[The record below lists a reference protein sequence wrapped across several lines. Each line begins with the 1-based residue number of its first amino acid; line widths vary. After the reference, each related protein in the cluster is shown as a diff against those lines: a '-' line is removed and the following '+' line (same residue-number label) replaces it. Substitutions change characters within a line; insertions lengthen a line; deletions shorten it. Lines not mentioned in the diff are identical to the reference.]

1 LADTGSTPESLA
13 STDPSEQDGTGG
25 MLGCQEAELGGH
37 DRRRRSRL
45 DPMSWDEGVVTVMVR
60 QIPRQFTQLIFLK
73 EVNRRGFEGLYDF
86 LYLPF
91 DLKKGINVGYGFLS
105 FIDPKHA
112 QDFRTE
118 LDGAFLDRHM
128 RMKGKPLRI
137 HPAKVQGYE
146 ANYKHFVQTKTG
158 QKQDPHFSPLFF
170 PSGGSRVTQSQA
182 ASNLSLEEEDKHTT
196 RLVSLQDAGACSA
209 QPQFDAGHTAVHNLA
224 ANQSLPSAGLP
235 QWCQRTGQR
244 PNTCQ
249 ACGLTFRME
258 HNFCA
263 RCGTRVS
270 NRAVNRRGPHVGAP
284 LAEYSA
290 KLFQDLE
297 AERHRL
303 SQELAAAQAKAPE
316 AGPVSLVDPS
326 HLLGAHMEGNLSL

>member
-25 MLGCQEAELGGH
+25 MLGCQEAEVGGH

-112 QDFRTE
+112 QDFRAE

-170 PSGGSRVTQSQA
+170 PPGGSRMQSQA
-182 ASNLSLEEEDKHTT
+182 NLLLEEEKH
-196 RLVSLQDAGACSA
+196 LVSLQDARACSA
-209 QPQFDAGHTAVHNLA
+209 QPQFDTGHTAVHNLA
-224 ANQSLPSAGLP
+224 ANQTASAGLS
-235 QWCQRTGQR
+235 QWCQRKVPTYGTVEAPTGDSGCLPQLDLPKMVSQERAWRLRMFQGSGHR
-244 PNTCQ
+244 PV
-249 ACGLTFRME
+249 A
-258 HNFCA
+258 H
-263 RCGTRVS
+263 
-270 NRAVNRRGPHVGAP
+270 PGAHT
-284 LAEYSA
+284 AEDSA

-303 SQELAAAQAKAPE
+303 SRELAAAQAKARE
-316 AGPVSLVDPS
+316 AGPVSLVGPS
-326 HLLGAHMEGNLSL
+326 YLLGAHMEGNLSL